1 MLEVR
6 HLTKRFRGIPAVQD
20 LNFTVRPC
28 EVCGYLGPNG
38 SGKSTT
44 FKVLTGL
51 MQPSEGQ
58 VLYEGR
64 SILNDPVAFK
74 KRLGFV
80 PEEPL
85 LYTYLSGA
93 EYLELVGQLRQVPWA
108 RLKRRI
114 AELLRLLS
122 LEGDRH
128 TPLSAYSKGMKQK
141 VLIAAALLDEPEVVI
156 LDEPFSGLD
165 VATSLMLKQLMA
177 SLAAAGKIV
186 IYSSHVL
193 EVVEKVCS
201 RVIILHRGRIL
212 ADDSVANL
220 RALMSAP
227 SLEAVFAQL
236 AVDED
241 SAGTAARIME
251 AMRLWANRPASSVP
265 CCGTSY
271 ASFWTMNSPRPR
283 GTCWT
288 A

>member
-177 SLAAAGKIV
+177 SLAAAGKIM

-251 AMRLWANRPASSVP
+251 AMRL
-265 CCGTSY
+265 
-271 ASFWTMNSPRPR
+271 
-283 GTCWT
+283 
-288 A
+288 

>member
-6 HLTKRFRGIPAVQD
+6 HLTKRFRGMPAVQD
-20 LNFTVRPC
+20 LNFTVRPY

-128 TPLSAYSKGMKQK
+128 TPLSAYSKGMRQK

-251 AMRLWANRPASSVP
+251 AMRL
-265 CCGTSY
+265 
-271 ASFWTMNSPRPR
+271 
-283 GTCWT
+283 
-288 A
+288 